1 MEGRRPALSC
11 VAARVPRRKV
21 SVQKVEKTL
30 ICLGIALVVGLLMSR
45 LAKLVHLPAVTAYLV
60 GGLLIGPFC
69 LGALNIPYIGFN
81 SLEQVEGLS
90 VITQTALGF
99 IAFAI
104 GNEFRVSQLKT
115 MGKQAIT
122 VGILQAVIT
131 TIVVDIAL
139 IVLHLINPALLS
151 LPSAITLGA
160 IAAATAP
167 AATLMVVAIDDAV
180 GLVLFSVSF
189 GIAGAL
195 EMGSISVVSVI
206 LEPIIEIVISLVL
219 GALSGL
225 ALNWLETYFHSRSKR
240 LSLTVAFVLLMVGI
254 SSMEFEL
261 GGVKIG
267 FSLLLVCMMTGTVFC
282 NVCSA
287 SEELMSRLDRWTGPI
302 NILFFV
308 LSGAELDLNILSNP
322 LVLLIGIIYIVFRS
336 LGKISGSYISCAMT
350 KCSDHIKKHLGITLL
365 PQAGVAL
372 GMALTATSLADGS
385 IVRNVVLFS
394 VLVYEL
400 IGPSLTKRSLLAAG
414 EIKPEGKTSAREENK
429 PAKPITLK

>member
-1 MEGRRPALSC
+1 MAGAADAPESSGARKFSLRPLRLRNNSQSTMNAILPLFVRWDVNPTMISIGSFEIRYYGLMWAL
-11 VAARVPRRKV
+11 A
-21 SVQKVEKTL
+21 
-30 ICLGIALVVGLLMSR
+30 LGISAYIFSRIIKREGYPDKLFDSIFWYGVLSTIIGARLGHCLFYDPGYYLTHPVEILYIHQGGLASHGAAVGLLVGLWLFSR
-45 LAKLVHLPAVTAYLV
+45 K
-60 GGLLIGPFC
+60 
-69 LGALNIPYIGFN
+69 NKMPYIW
-81 SLEQVEGLS
+81 SLDR
-90 VITQTALGF
+90 I
-99 IAFAI
+99 
-104 GNEFRVSQLKT
+104 
-115 MGKQAIT
+115 
-122 VGILQAVIT
+122 
-131 TIVVDIAL
+131 
-139 IVLHLINPALLS
+139 
-151 LPSAITLGA
+151 A
-160 IAAATAP
+160 IA
-167 AATLMVVAIDDAV
+167 V
-180 GLVLFSVSF
+180 

-429 PAKPITLK
+429 PVKPITLK

>member
-1 MEGRRPALSC
+1 MISA
-11 VAARVPRRKV
+11 VV
-21 SVQKVEKTL
+21 SLVL
-30 ICLGIALVVGLLMSR
+30 AFLGANTTAPFKPMKKIIRFIASLQRNIPSMIW
-45 LAKLVHLPAVTAYLV
+45 TF
-60 GGLLIGPFC
+60 LLI
-69 LGALNIPYIGFN
+69 
-81 SLEQVEGLS
+81 
-90 VITQTALGF
+90 
-99 IAFAI
+99 
-104 GNEFRVSQLKT
+104 
-115 MGKQAIT
+115 M
-122 VGILQAVIT
+122 
-131 TIVVDIAL
+131 
-139 IVLHLINPALLS
+139 
-151 LPSAITLGA
+151 
-160 IAAATAP
+160 
-167 AATLMVVAIDDAV
+167 
-180 GLVLFSVSF
+180 SF

-372 GMALTATSLADGS
+372 GMALTATSLTDGS

-429 PAKPITLK
+429 PVKPITLK

>member
-1 MEGRRPALSC
+1 MSNDANVSKRDGFRSRGGFIIACIGSAVGMGNIWRFPTLVSKWGGMTFLLPYFLFVILIGSTGVIGEFALGRAAGAGPVDAFGMCTEARWGKRRPG
-11 VAARVPRRKV
+11 
-21 SVQKVEKTL
+21 E
-30 ICLGIALVVGLLMSR
+30 
-45 LAKLVHLPAVTAYLV
+45 LV
-60 GGLLIGPFC
+60 GYIPVLGSLALAIGYTCVMGWIFKYTF
-69 LGALNIPYIGFN
+69 LAFDG
-81 SLEQVEGLS
+81 GLS
-90 VITQTALGF
+90 A
-99 IAFAI
+99 
-104 GNEFRVSQLKT
+104 
-115 MGKQAIT
+115 MGQDMD
-122 VGILQAVIT
+122 GIVAT
-131 TIVVDIAL
+131 F
-139 IVLHLINPALLS
+139 N
-151 LPSAITLGA
+151 
-160 IAAATAP
+160 ATAS
-167 AATLMVVAIDDAV
+167 AWGANVWVVVAVAV
-180 GLVLFSVSF
+180 SFVIMSF

-429 PAKPITLK
+429 PVKPITLK